1 MNLTNKLLV
10 YMLQSARFAKT
21 ANLTFSNGSFI
32 FTPSDND
39 WKNLINANII
49 DTNGTLTQ
57 KGMKFQPLPDMEVM
71 PSHIIQTI
79 IERAVEEMANRVYK
93 GYIPSDKM
101 YDAIEVLS
109 DSIEMVNEMKAE
121 ALEVIETSDDHYP
134 MAGFE
139 HTAEVVGE
147 LANTNVEQDLANAP
161 APANAPANAE
171 VEEFKNSID
180 LRKK

>member
-10 YMLQSARFAKT
+10 YFLQSHKFAKT
-21 ANLTFSNGSFI
+21 ANIHFKNGAFT

-39 WKNLINANII
+39 WKNLLNAGII
-49 DTNGTLTQ
+49 DNNGSLTQ

-101 YDAIEVLS
+101 YD
-109 DSIEMVNEMKAE
+109 SIEILSASIDMVNEMKTETAE
-121 ALEVIETSDDHYP
+121 IIAARSEEEHY
-134 MAGFE
+134 AANSFE
-139 HTAEVVGE
+139 YSVEVVGDNPSDFSTE
-147 LANTNVEQDLANAP
+147 VP
-161 APANAPANAE
+161 APAKTEE
-171 VEEFKNSID
+171 VKESV
-180 LRKK
+180 KK

>member
-10 YMLQSARFAKT
+10 YLLQSHKFAKT
-21 ANLTFSNGSFI
+21 ANIQFNNGTFS

-39 WKNLINANII
+39 WKNLLNANVI
-49 DTNGTLTQ
+49 DNNGSLTQ

-101 YDAIEVLS
+101 YD
-109 DSIEMVNEMKAE
+109 SIEILSTSIDMVNEMKAE
-121 ALEVIETSDDHYP
+121 TAEIIAARSEEEHY
-134 MAGFE
+134 AANSFE
-139 HTAEVVGE
+139 FTAEVVG
-147 LANTNVEQDLANAP
+147 DSP
-161 APANAPANAE
+161 IAE
-171 VEEFKNSID
+171 VDNVPTEGITVEE
-180 LRKK
+180 LVKK